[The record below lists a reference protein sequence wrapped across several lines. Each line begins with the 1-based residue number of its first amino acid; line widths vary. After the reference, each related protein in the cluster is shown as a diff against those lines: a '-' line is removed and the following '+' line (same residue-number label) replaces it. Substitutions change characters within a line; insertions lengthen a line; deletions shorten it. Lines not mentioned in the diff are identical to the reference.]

1 MKWLLHHGKERLKDV
16 SALGSVDIVLT
27 TYHTLVSEFRKSQ
40 VEKSLPF
47 AVNWR
52 RIVLDEGKSAINT
65 E

>member
-1 MKWLLHHGKERLKDV
+1 MLHHGKERLKDRSDLDSIDV
-16 SALGSVDIVLT
+16 VLT
-27 TYHTLVSEFRKSQ
+27 TYHTLVSEFRKNH

-52 RIVLDEGKSAINT
+52 RIVLDEGKSEIKT